1 MSEKK
6 PEFQFRAFV
15 SVLSGLSLLVMIL
28 SGLILFFA
36 PSGRLAR
43 DTAWLWWGLGRFEW
57 IALHI
62 CFSLLFAVA
71 CVFHVYLNLRAI
83 KRYFQGQL
91 TKKWAFRPEWIAALL
106 ICVAIKWAFRPEW
119 IAALLICV
127 AIFVGVLRSVAPFD
141 SLMDLRWAYKHMTVQ
156 TSR

>member
-1 MSEKK
+1 MSTEK

-36 PSGRLAR
+36 PCARLAR
-43 DTAWLWWGLGRFEW
+43 DTVWTWWGLGRFDW

-62 CFSLLFAVA
+62 WFSLLFMVV
-71 CVFHVYLNLRAI
+71 CVFHVYLNVRAI
-83 KRYFQGQL
+83 KRYFQSQL

-106 ICVAIKWAFRPEW
+106 ICVAI
-119 IAALLICV
+119 L
-127 AIFVGVLRSVAPFD
+127 VGVLRSVTPFN
-141 SLMDLRWAYKHMTVQ
+141 SLMDLRWGYRHMTVQ
-156 TSR
+156 SGR

>member
-1 MSEKK
+1 MSVEK

-43 DTAWLWWGLGRFEW
+43 DTAWLWWGLGRFDW

-62 CFSLLFAVA
+62 WFSLLFMVV

-83 KRYFQGQL
+83 KRYFQSQF
-91 TKKWAFRPEWIAALL
+91 TRKWAFRPEWIAALL
-106 ICVAIKWAFRPEW
+106 ICVAI
-119 IAALLICV
+119 L
-127 AIFVGVLRSVAPFD
+127 VGVLRGVSPFN
-141 SLMDLRWAYKHMTVQ
+141 SLMDLRWGYRHMTVQ
-156 TSR
+156 TDH

>member
-106 ICVAIKWAFRPEW
+106 ICVAI
-119 IAALLICV
+119 
-127 AIFVGVLRSVAPFD
+127 FVGVLRSVAPFD